1 MIWRTS
7 WALSTLLG
15 LICVPLLGG
24 CGVRSLNTLRGD
36 VKLTGDGAVTIHD
49 NGVDVITVKAS
60 HGNSLDAADGNPTD
74 ALYVDN
80 EGRVGIGTRTPAEPL
95 TVNGMIHTTSGGIKF
110 PDGTVQTSAAI
121 SNYQRVATWAPGG
134 VRLLQPGEVVSV
146 AAQCPQGTRVLGGGG
161 GFHQHSGPI
170 AIIGSTSYSNGTQWI
185 VYFQNVGITNGSAD
199 LYSEAICAVLR

>member
-95 TVNGMIHTTSGGIKF
+95 TVNGMIHTTSGGSSS
-110 PDGTVQTSAAI
+110 PTEQCRHPQQYRTTSA
-121 SNYQRVATWAPGG
+121 SPPGPRG
-134 VRLLQPGEVVSV
+134 V
-146 AAQCPQGTRVLGGGG
+146 
-161 GFHQHSGPI
+161 
-170 AIIGSTSYSNGTQWI
+170 
-185 VYFQNVGITNGSAD
+185 
-199 LYSEAICAVLR
+199 